1 MFFKYFS
8 SWEIWYD
15 PAYDKPKSRYIVCG
29 QANLD
34 KSDFYQ
40 RNFLQYLHALGS
52 CFKLNAYGDIGPG
65 MEVFGFISQ
74 SKRQK
79 QMLPLQIC

>member
-1 MFFKYFS
+1 MEVDPFS
-8 SWEIWYD
+8 D
-15 PAYDKPKSRYIVCG
+15 PAYDQPKSRYIVCG

-40 RNFLQYLHALGS
+40 RDFLQYLHALRA

-65 MEVFGFISQ
+65 MEVFGFMCSGT
-74 SKRQK
+74 SSSCRSSRQCK
-79 QMLPLQIC
+79 AA